1 MRQSTKGAPNFVEL
15 RYREVHGMLIY
26 PIAPVLL
33 EVGLEKVTG
42 TRTGSRARAAG
53 GREEQNAALSVPAV
67 LRR

>member
-1 MRQSTKGAPNFVEL
+1 MNFVEL

-53 GREEQNAALSVPAV
+53 GREEQNSSPLSTRSPET
-67 LRR
+67 LTSPR